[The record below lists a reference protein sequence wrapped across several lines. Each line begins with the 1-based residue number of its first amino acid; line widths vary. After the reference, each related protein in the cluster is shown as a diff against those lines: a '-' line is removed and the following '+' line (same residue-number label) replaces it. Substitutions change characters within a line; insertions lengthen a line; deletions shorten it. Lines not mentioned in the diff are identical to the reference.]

1 MALPTLLA
9 FCVLA
14 TAAVAEEQKE
24 TPIQKVIQLMDGMI
38 AKGLDEKQKEQI
50 QFATYKAFCD
60 STAAA
65 KNAAIKEANEKIEVL
80 NADIQ
85 KFEAEAA
92 TLGTEIASLDGDIS
106 TWEGDMKASQKVR
119 DIESMDYEATHA
131 DYTSSIDALTT
142 GADTLR
148 NQNHDSAQAAA
159 ALLQVRE
166 RPIVS
171 AEAKKAID
179 LYLAQDSSVQD
190 VPEENVA
197 VAAPEAA
204 AFESHM
210 QGLIDML
217 DKLKAKFEDER
228 TALEKQEGESKHAF
242 GMLSMDLTNQLEAAR
257 EDRTSKAEKKATALQ
272 NAADSR
278 VDLADTTTT
287 NEDDTKY
294 VSDLIANCELKSAAF
309 ADRQIL
315 RQEEIEAI
323 EKAKEIMSSGAV
335 SGAGEK
341 HLPQLIQ
348 SSPSFAQLRAV
359 EASPNSQLR
368 VAAFLNE
375 AGRRLNSRVLKLLAT
390 RVEADPFKKVKKM
403 IKDLIV
409 KLVEEATAE
418 AETKGFCDKEM
429 TTNEHTRKEKT
440 AAVETLTADIDEL
453 SASVAS
459 LTEEIAELTKAIADL
474 DAAIEKAT
482 GIRNAERKK
491 NKETIKDAQDAQ
503 VAVAAALTVLKE
515 FYAKASKATSLAQEP
530 EIFSDEPYKGMSGMS
545 GGITGM
551 LEVIESDFARLESET
566 SASEEEAAKEFKS
579 FMHDSTMD
587 KTGKTKDVEHKTEKK
602 EMQAQALQEKKS
614 DLEGTQKELDAAL
627 AYYEKL
633 KPTCVTGGTS
643 GESFEDRVAQRK
655 EEIESL
661 QEALRILNG
670 EDIALLQ
677 LQG

>member
-1 MALPTLLA
+1 
-9 FCVLA
+9 
-14 TAAVAEEQKE
+14 
-24 TPIQKVIQLMDGMI
+24 
-38 AKGLDEKQKEQI
+38 
-50 QFATYKAFCD
+50 
-60 STAAA
+60 
-65 KNAAIKEANEKIEVL
+65 
-80 NADIQ
+80 
-85 KFEAEAA
+85 
-92 TLGTEIASLDGDIS
+92 
-106 TWEGDMKASQKVR
+106 MKASQKVR
-119 DIESMDYEATHA
+119 DIEKMDYDATHA
-131 DYTSSIDALTT
+131 DYTSSIDALTK

-148 NQNHDSAQAAA
+148 NQNHDNAQAAA
-159 ALLQVRE
+159 ALLQVRDH
-166 RPIVS
+166 PIVS

-190 VPEENVA
+190 IPEENVA

-228 TALEKQEGESKHAF
+228 TALEKQEQEAKHAF

-257 EDRTSKAEKKATALQ
+257 EDRASKAEKKATALQ

-287 NEDDTKY
+287 NEDDMKY
-294 VSDLIANCELKSAAF
+294 VSDLTANCELKSAAF

-323 EKAKEIMSSGAV
+323 TKAKEIMSSGAV

-341 HLPQLIQ
+341 HLPQLVQ
-348 SSPSFAQLRAV
+348 TGPSLAQLRAV
-359 EASPNSQLR
+359 ETNPNSQLR

-440 AAVETLTADIDEL
+440 AMVETLTADIDEL
-453 SASVAS
+453 SASVAT

-482 GIRNAERKK
+482 GIRNAERTK
-491 NKETIKDAQDAQ
+491 NKETIKDARDAQ

-515 FYAKASKATSLAQEP
+515 FYAKASTATSLAQEP

-566 SASEEEAAKEFKS
+566 SASEEEAAKEFKT
-579 FMHDSTMD
+579 FMHDSTLD
-587 KTGKTKDVEHKTEKK
+587 KTQKTKDVEHKTEKK

-677 LQG
+677 LN